1 MTEQWLST
9 TWPHVWLVALST
21 IAIFAAV
28 ITYTR
33 IAGLRSF
40 SKMSGFDFASTVA
53 VGSIMATVSVTS
65 ASLIN
70 GLIGLATLFA
80 AQVVIALLRRL
91 TKFEQV
97 VDNSPLLLMAG
108 PRVLHDNLRRAR
120 LTEHDLRGKLREANV
135 TDTSKVLAV
144 VLETTGDVS
153 VLQGDGPLDLG
164 ILEGVRSRDE
174 LT

>member
-1 MTEQWLST
+1 MTELWLT
-9 TWPHVWLVALST
+9 TSWTHVWLVVVST
-21 IAIFAAV
+21 LAIFAAV

-65 ASLIN
+65 ASLLN
-70 GLIGLATLFA
+70 GFIGLATLFA
-80 AQVVIALLRRL
+80 AQVAIALLRRL

-97 VDNSPLLLMAG
+97 VDNRPVLLMAG
-108 PRVLHDNLRRAR
+108 QRVLHDNLRRSR

-135 TDTSKVLAV
+135 TDTSQVLAV

-153 VLQGDGPLDLG
+153 VLQGDGPLDVG
-164 ILEGVRSRDE
+164 ILEGVRGRDE
-174 LT
+174 LI